1 MSVKECRICY
11 EDENENSKEMI
22 NPCVCSGT
30 QKYVHADCLEQW
42 RNQQR
47 GRIGRVQCQECQTFY
62 IIDTKYPIERYKFE
76 FDLPCTQLEFFYF
89 ICFHI
94 FMVAM
99 TGIVFYVDKN
109 QRFLQVFTLGN
120 KNLQDFIIL
129 SKKNENTPFLLLSIV
144 FECEIFMNIYKNII
158 TKRRYWKISSL
169 PYSAMCIFN
178 MHFLYLYICTI
189 GKYFEPWI
197 FISGGFSFLNYAV
210 IVIFCYIHNII
221 INRLNIKQ
229 NKEIVLN
236 YNTNSS
242 LSYIKKHYH
251 PPYRHNIILHIENDS
266 TAALSQR
273 ERGESESTSISTSS
287 ASTSSSSEFSINDDE
302 TDETDSSESTDGELI
317 II

>member
-1 MSVKECRICY
+1 
-11 EDENENSKEMI
+11 
-22 NPCVCSGT
+22 
-30 QKYVHADCLEQW
+30 
-42 RNQQR
+42 
-47 GRIGRVQCQECQTFY
+47 
-62 IIDTKYPIERYKFE
+62 
-76 FDLPCTQLEFFYF
+76 
-89 ICFHI
+89 
-94 FMVAM
+94 MVAM

-129 SKKNENTPFLLLSIV
+129 SKKNENTPFLLCYYHTILNFLLSIV
-144 FECEIFMNIYKNII
+144 FECVIFMNIHKNII

-178 MHFLYLYICTI
+178 MHFLYLYMHALLENI
-189 GKYFEPWI
+189 FEPWI

-251 PPYRHNIILHIENDS
+251 PPYRHNIILHIENGGP
-266 TAALSQR
+266 AEISQR
-273 ERGESESTSISTSS
+273 GRGESESTDISTSS
-287 ASTSSSSEFSINDDE
+287 ASTSSSSEFAIND
-302 TDETDSSESTDGELI
+302 DETDSSESTDDSELI